1 MKLKRKINI
10 KLYNF
15 LLVIIVTVILLSFLF
30 IHYYNKRIS
39 NKIISIAQ
47 IKINE
52 YSNDI
57 IMDSFN
63 KQILD
68 EHEIN
73 NIIKISKNK
82 SDEII
87 AVDFDLK
94 KAYLVSMNVSKNIR
108 DSLNNLE
115 KQNLKEEFLDYYQKD
130 GFVLLLPIGLASKN
144 IYFSNL
150 GPRIPVRIKFVGNLT
165 TGLQTKIK
173 EYGVNNS
180 LIEVYLKVSL
190 NEEIIVPYSSKKIN
204 NRCEILLS
212 SQVIEGIVPSIYNG
226 LLEKNSSLINVPLN
240 N

>member
-1 MKLKRKINI
+1 M
-10 KLYNF
+10 Y
-15 LLVIIVTVILLSFLF
+15 
-30 IHYYNKRIS
+30 
-39 NKIISIAQ
+39 
-47 IKINE
+47 
-52 YSNDI
+52 
-57 IMDSFN
+57 
-63 KQILD
+63 
-68 EHEIN
+68 EIN

-204 NRCEILLS
+204 NSCEILLS

>member
-57 IMDSFN
+57 IMDSLN

-204 NRCEILLS
+204 NSCEILLS

>member
-1 MKLKRKINI
+1 MRLKRKINI

-204 NRCEILLS
+204 NSCEILLS

-226 LLEKNSSLINVPLN
+226 LLEKDSSLINVPLN

>member
-1 MKLKRKINI
+1 MRLKRKINI

-204 NRCEILLS
+204 NSCEILLS

>member
-1 MKLKRKINI
+1 MKLKRKISI

-204 NRCEILLS
+204 NSCEILLS

-226 LLEKNSSLINVPLN
+226 LLEKDSSLINVPLN

>member
-204 NRCEILLS
+204 NSCEILLS
-212 SQVIEGIVPSIYNG
+212 SQVIEGMVPSIYNG

>member
-115 KQNLKEEFLDYYQKD
+115 KQNLEEEFLDYYQKD

-204 NRCEILLS
+204 NSCEILLS

>member
-15 LLVIIVTVILLSFLF
+15 LLVIIITVILLSFLF

-63 KQILD
+63 KQVLD

-204 NRCEILLS
+204 NSCEILLS

>member
-1 MKLKRKINI
+1 MRLKRKINI

-180 LIEVYLKVSL
+180 LIEVYLKLSL

-204 NRCEILLS
+204 NSCEILLS

>member
-15 LLVIIVTVILLSFLF
+15 LLVIIITVILLSFLF

-204 NRCEILLS
+204 NSCEILLS

>member
-204 NRCEILLS
+204 NSCEILLS

-226 LLEKNSSLINVPLN
+226 LL
-240 N
+240 

>member
-15 LLVIIVTVILLSFLF
+15 LLVIIVPVILLSFLF

-204 NRCEILLS
+204 NSCEILLS

>member
-1 MKLKRKINI
+1 MRLKRKINI

-150 GPRIPVRIKFVGNLT
+150 GPRIPVRIKFVGNLK

-204 NRCEILLS
+204 NSCEILLS

>member
-15 LLVIIVTVILLSFLF
+15 LLVIIVTIILLSFLF

-63 KQILD
+63 KQVLD

-204 NRCEILLS
+204 NSCEILLS

>member
-150 GPRIPVRIKFVGNLT
+150 CPRIPVRIKFVGNLT

-204 NRCEILLS
+204 NSCEILLS

>member
-1 MKLKRKINI
+1 MRLKRKINI

-115 KQNLKEEFLDYYQKD
+115 KQNLEEEFLDYYQKD

-204 NRCEILLS
+204 NSCEILLS

>member
-87 AVDFDLK
+87 AVDFDLN

-204 NRCEILLS
+204 NSCEILLS

>member
-130 GFVLLLPIGLASKN
+130 GFVLLLPFGLASKN

-204 NRCEILLS
+204 NSCEILLS

>member
-1 MKLKRKINI
+1 MRLKRKINI

-15 LLVIIVTVILLSFLF
+15 LLVIIITVILLSFLF

-204 NRCEILLS
+204 NSCEILLS

>member
-1 MKLKRKINI
+1 MRLKRKINI

-204 NRCEILLS
+204 KSCEILLS

-226 LLEKNSSLINVPLN
+226 LLEKDSSLINVPLN

>member
-165 TGLQTKIK
+165 AGLQTKIK

-204 NRCEILLS
+204 NSCEILLS

>member
-1 MKLKRKINI
+1 MKLKRKISI

-204 NRCEILLS
+204 NSCEILLS

>member
-15 LLVIIVTVILLSFLF
+15 LLVIIITIILLSFLF

-204 NRCEILLS
+204 NSCEILLS

>member
-1 MKLKRKINI
+1 MRLKRKINI

-108 DSLNNLE
+108 DSLNNL
-115 KQNLKEEFLDYYQKD
+115 K
-130 GFVLLLPIGLASKN
+130 
-144 IYFSNL
+144 
-150 GPRIPVRIKFVGNLT
+150 
-165 TGLQTKIK
+165 
-173 EYGVNNS
+173 
-180 LIEVYLKVSL
+180 
-190 NEEIIVPYSSKKIN
+190 SSK
-204 NRCEILLS
+204 LYS
-212 SQVIEGIVPSIYNG
+212 
-226 LLEKNSSLINVPLN
+226 
-240 N
+240 

>member
-1 MKLKRKINI
+1 MRLKRKINI

-15 LLVIIVTVILLSFLF
+15 LLVIIVTVFLLSFLF

-204 NRCEILLS
+204 NSCEILLS

>member
-1 MKLKRKINI
+1 MRLKRKINI

-204 NRCEILLS
+204 NSCEILLS
-212 SQVIEGIVPSIYNG
+212 SQVIEGIAPSIYNG

>member
-204 NRCEILLS
+204 NSCEILLS

>member
-63 KQILD
+63 EQILD

-204 NRCEILLS
+204 NSCEILLS

>member
-68 EHEIN
+68 EYEIN

-204 NRCEILLS
+204 NSCEILLS

>member
-15 LLVIIVTVILLSFLF
+15 LLVIIVTIILLSFLF

-204 NRCEILLS
+204 NSCEILLS

>member
-130 GFVLLLPIGLASKN
+130 GFVLLLPIGLASKY
-144 IYFSNL
+144 IF
-150 GPRIPVRIKFVGNLT
+150 F
-165 TGLQTKIK
+165 
-173 EYGVNNS
+173 
-180 LIEVYLKVSL
+180 
-190 NEEIIVPYSSKKIN
+190 
-204 NRCEILLS
+204 
-212 SQVIEGIVPSIYNG
+212 
-226 LLEKNSSLINVPLN
+226 
-240 N
+240 